1 MTMFATLRAYYSAFE
16 RRRRFARTER
26 MICTLPNEVLKD
38 IGWPGA
44 AEGIGDRD
52 GWHEAGLRH

>member
-1 MTMFATLRAYYSAFE
+1 MTMFATLREYYSAFE

-26 MICTLPNEVLKD
+26 MIRTLPNEVLKD

-44 AEGIGDRD
+44 SEGAGDRAV
-52 GWHEAGLRH
+52 WHETDWRH